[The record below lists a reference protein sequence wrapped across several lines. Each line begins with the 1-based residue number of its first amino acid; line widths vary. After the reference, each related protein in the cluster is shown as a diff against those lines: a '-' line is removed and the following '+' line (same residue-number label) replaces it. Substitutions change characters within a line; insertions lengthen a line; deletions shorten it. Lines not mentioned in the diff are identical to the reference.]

1 VRLGVLL
8 RREVAVHLLIG
19 AEVAAHRRGQD
30 TLLVAAHGGCRD
42 QLVEGG
48 VARRQFQSSG
58 CLELGR
64 AGAPMPEPRR
74 FALDLDLVG
83 LAQARLLDGRLGDL
97 ARVERGVVRG
107 QFGELQRPEEG
118 AECLAAPDGVDDYRV
133 AVRLGHALERG
144 LELRAQGAAAFD
156 DLSLGAKPAAR
167 HRFASLA

>member
-1 VRLGVLL
+1 VRARQCQSRADSHSSSISSAS
-8 RREVAVHLLIG
+8 RRRASSTAVS
-19 AEVAAHRRGQD
+19 A
-30 TLLVAAHGGCRD
+30 T
-42 QLVEGG
+42 
-48 VARRQFQSSG
+48 S
-58 CLELGR
+58 
-64 AGAPMPEPRR
+64 
-74 FALDLDLVG
+74 
-83 LAQARLLDGRLGDL
+83 